1 MKCRNCPKVATLHI
15 TEIVEGAVQEH
26 HLCEDCARPFLEKT
40 QGSPAPSLGGK
51 SADEEVE
58 EQVAHLVCPS
68 CGMTYKDF
76 RNIGRLGCSHCYV
89 TFDNHLRNLLRR
101 LHGSGQHI
109 GKVYLPP
116 NPSETQKQE
125 KLAGLRRKLDH
136 AVESEDFEQAARIR
150 DMIKSMETGKH
161 GDWGTGGVEA

>member
-15 TEIVEGAVQEH
+15 TEIVKGAVQEH

-40 QGSPAPSLGGK
+40 QGGPAPSLGGK

-76 RNIGRLGCSHCYV
+76 RNIGRLGCSHCYSA
-89 TFDNHLRNLLRR
+89 FQEELMPLIENI
-101 LHGSGQHI
+101 HG
-109 GKVYLPP
+109 
-116 NPSETQKQE
+116 ETQHQGKSPRKSTAEVDEKQYALMKLRSDLRQAVADEQYE
-125 KLAGLRRKLDH
+125 KAAELRDQI
-136 AVESEDFEQAARIR
+136 QAL
-150 DMIKSMETGKH
+150 ET
-161 GDWGTGGVEA
+161 ELSREPAE